1 MILSGPAV
9 RRSPMEDRYYRDENR
24 SSDEQV
30 GQGCDVSHDDMT
42 DIEDDVLSLDDDVLF
57 GRRR

>member
-1 MILSGPAV
+1 
-9 RRSPMEDRYYRDENR
+9 MEDRYYRDENR